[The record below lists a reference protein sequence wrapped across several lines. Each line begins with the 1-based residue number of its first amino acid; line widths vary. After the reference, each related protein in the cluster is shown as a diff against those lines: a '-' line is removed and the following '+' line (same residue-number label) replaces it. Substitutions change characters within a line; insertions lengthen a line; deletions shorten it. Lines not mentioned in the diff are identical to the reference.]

1 MADVKGSKFRVQL
14 LEAMSTLII
23 GAFGLVAALAWNE
36 AIREFIK
43 LILPANSNGVLG
55 LMVYASVVTVLAV
68 VMTIL
73 ITRSV
78 KKAKIA
84 AGEIEE

>member
-55 LMVYASVVTVLAV
+55 LMVYASAVTVLAV